1 MESVWNTVKG
11 HLRSSISASSFE
23 VWIEPIQVVDIKED
37 TLVLGCP
44 NRFFAS
50 WVQEHYLPLISQC
63 PELEN
68 RIIRLTCEYK
78 KENSAEAFLKQP
90 ENQAQQAVLPDFN
103 PRKPAAPHFSRHYSF
118 DEFVIG
124 ECNRYAHD
132 ACKAVASGEISQGRI
147 LYLHSPSG
155 LGKSHLSQATGQF
168 ILENRPSMRISYLS
182 ANEFT
187 NQVVRAA
194 KDGQFEG
201 FKQKYQQ
208 ECDILLLEEVH
219 CLSGRH
225 RTQAELALIIDTLRD
240 SGKTIVMTANQ
251 PPVRLANLHEGLGS
265 RLNAAIVANI
275 DEPDKQTRYN
285 ILAVKALRNGLVVP
299 DMVLDYLAERLFGD
313 VRRLEG
319 AVVGLLTRTALT
331 KQEVTLQLAQ
341 EMVGDMVGQPLD
353 LNIQAIQEILCRF
366 YKLTTAEL
374 TSRSRKRSVLWPR
387 QIGMYLARQYTCE
400 SLEEIGK
407 AFGRD
412 HATVIHAVKQ
422 VQQIVEDGG
431 RWKGEIDFLSTQLE
445 KMRWRGK

>member
-1 MESVWNTVKG
+1 MESVWDTVKAY
-11 HLRSSISASSFE
+11 LRSSISASSFE
-23 VWIEPIQVVDIKED
+23 VWIEPIQLVGITEDAVVLE
-37 TLVLGCP
+37 CP

-68 RIIRLTCEYK
+68 RIIRLTCNSQ
-78 KENSAEAFLKQP
+78 KETSAKAFHTPP
-90 ENQAQQAVLPDFN
+90 ETPAQQTVLPDFN
-103 PRKPAAPHFSRHYSF
+103 PRKLVAPRFSRHYSF

-155 LGKSHLSQATGQF
+155 LGKSHLSQAIGQF
-168 ILENRPSMRISYLS
+168 LLENRPNMRVAYLS

-187 NQVVRAA
+187 NQVVKAA
-194 KDGQFEG
+194 KEGQFEA

-208 ECDILLLEEVH
+208 ECDVLLLEEVH
-219 CLSGRH
+219 CLSGRQ
-225 RTQAELALIIDTLRD
+225 RSQAELSLIIDTLRD
-240 SGKTIVMTANQ
+240 SGKTIVMTAHQ

-285 ILAVKALRNGLVVP
+285 ILALKALRNGLVVP
-299 DMVLDYLAERLFGD
+299 DIVLDYLAEHLFGD

-319 AVVGLLTRTALT
+319 AVVGLLTRTVLT

-341 EMVGDMVGQPLD
+341 EVLGDMVGQPLD
-353 LNIQAIQEILCRF
+353 LNIQTIQELLCRF
-366 YKLTTAEL
+366 YKLTSAEL

-387 QIGMYLARQYTCE
+387 QMGMYLARQYTCE
-400 SLEEIGK
+400 PLAVIGK

-412 HATVIHAVKQ
+412 HATVIHAIKQ
-422 VQQIVEDGG
+422 VQQILEDGG
-431 RWKGEIDFLSTQLE
+431 RRKAEVDFLSTQLE

>member
-1 MESVWNTVKG
+1 MKSVWNTVKDY
-11 HLRSSISASSFE
+11 LRSHVSESSFE
-23 VWIEPIQVVDIKED
+23 VWIEPIQVVDVKED
-37 TLVLGCP
+37 TLILGCP

-50 WVQEHYLPLISQC
+50 WVQEHYLPLLSRC

-68 RIIRLTCEYK
+68 RMIRLTCDYK

-90 ENQAQQAVLPDFN
+90 ENQAQQAILPDFN
-103 PRKPAAPHFSRHYSF
+103 PRKPAALRFSRHYSF
-118 DEFVIG
+118 DEFVVG

-132 ACKAVASGEISQGRI
+132 VCKAIASGEISQGHI

-168 ILENRPSMRISYLS
+168 ILENRPSMRIAYLS
-182 ANEFT
+182 ANELT

-194 KDGQFEG
+194 KDGQFDG

-219 CLSGRH
+219 CLSGRQ
-225 RTQAELALIIDTLRD
+225 RTQAELSLIIDTLME

-251 PPVRLANLHEGLGS
+251 PPVQLANLHEGLGS
-265 RLNAAIVANI
+265 RLNAAIMANI
-275 DEPDKQTRYN
+275 DEPDQQTRRN

-299 DMVLDYLAERLFGD
+299 DIVLDYLAERLFGD

-319 AVVGLLTRTALT
+319 AVAGLLTRTTLM

-341 EMVGDMVGQPLD
+341 EVLGDMVGQPLD
-353 LNIQAIQEILCRF
+353 LNIQAIQEMLCRF

-374 TSRSRKRSVLWPR
+374 TSKSRKRSVLWPR
-387 QIGMYLARQYTCE
+387 QLGMYLARQYTCE
-400 SLEEIGK
+400 SLEIIGK
-407 AFGRD
+407 TFGRD

-422 VQQIVEDGG
+422 VQQIIKDGG
-431 RWKGEIDFLSTQLE
+431 KLKAEIDFLSTQLE